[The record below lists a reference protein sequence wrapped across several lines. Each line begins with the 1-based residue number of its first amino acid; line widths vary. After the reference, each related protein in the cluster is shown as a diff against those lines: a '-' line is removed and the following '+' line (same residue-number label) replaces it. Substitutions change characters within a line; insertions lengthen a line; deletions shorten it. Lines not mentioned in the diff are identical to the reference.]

1 MFIAYFLTVYQ
12 VVPCFRELATHYPD
26 RLSAVRV
33 LNSPAAASFV
43 YRALLAPLMSENTR
57 RKVRIVDGKETPG
70 LLRNELGRA
79 LESEV
84 QGTGAFFNAQNYLAR
99 EF

>member
-1 MFIAYFLTVYQ
+1 
-12 VVPCFRELATHYPD
+12 
-26 RLSAVRV
+26 
-33 LNSPAAASFV
+33 
-43 YRALLAPLMSENTR
+43 MSENTR

-79 LESEV
+79 LEIEV